1 MSWNEENLKWLVE
14 VEGRYKSI
22 LEEVDYNNQ
31 FEEELSE
38 RRENEDELVLTY
50 DRKEMEYK
58 SYLNHDL
65 GYEYR
70 KEQEQQDPEGY
81 KKYSTDILEIYRKVD
96 LPLYYRWKGTTNEN
110 RMKQTIRFKDR
121 EIKGFR
127 KYLIENGIEM
137 DPRGKKPGILE
148 RWEEYQNRVN
158 IGIK

>member
-1 MSWNEENLKWLVE
+1 LYDGDGYLEWRDHVEFHLDDLGKLLTDLRNNENWMSWNEENLKWLVE

-70 KEQEQQDPEGY
+70 KE
-81 KKYSTDILEIYRKVD
+81 
-96 LPLYYRWKGTTNEN
+96 
-110 RMKQTIRFKDR
+110 
-121 EIKGFR
+121 
-127 KYLIENGIEM
+127 
-137 DPRGKKPGILE
+137 
-148 RWEEYQNRVN
+148 
-158 IGIK
+158 